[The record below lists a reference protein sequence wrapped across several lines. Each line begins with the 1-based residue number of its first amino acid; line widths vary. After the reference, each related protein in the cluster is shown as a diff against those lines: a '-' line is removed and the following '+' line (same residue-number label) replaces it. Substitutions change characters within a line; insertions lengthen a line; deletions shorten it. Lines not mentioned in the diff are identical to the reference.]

1 MEFNEEKA
9 KEVVEKFGFSAQ
21 AIKNWKHKGFI
32 PDKYFDGSYK
42 RDEPLDE
49 ASKIILS
56 RLRDLS
62 SSEILNLKV
71 ICNLVGI
78 APIKLSDAMKHKGRM
93 NREDID
99 KVVLECKKIRTFM
112 KNSVQNNSAKDLKD
126 LLKCKALKFY
136 IICGK
141 DPWAK
146 SMHWA
151 ISHENPLSKEDFQK
165 LQDKYIKAALM
176 INL

>member
-1 MEFNEEKA
+1 
-9 KEVVEKFGFSAQ
+9 
-21 AIKNWKHKGFI
+21 
-32 PDKYFDGSYK
+32 
-42 RDEPLDE
+42 
-49 ASKIILS
+49 
-56 RLRDLS
+56 
-62 SSEILNLKV
+62 
-71 ICNLVGI
+71 
-78 APIKLSDAMKHKGRM
+78 M

-99 KVVLECKKIRTFM
+99 KVVLECKKIRTFC

>member
-1 MEFNEEKA
+1 MEFNEESA
-9 KEVVEKFGFSAQ
+9 KQLVEKFGFSKQVIA
-21 AIKNWKHKGFI
+21 NWKHKGII

-56 RLRDLS
+56 RLRDLNS
-62 SSEILNLKV
+62 LEILNLKV
-71 ICNLVGI
+71 ICNIVGI
-78 APIKLSDAMKHKGRM
+78 APIKLYDGMKHKGRI

-112 KNSVQNNSAKDLKD
+112 KNSIQNNSVKDLKD
-126 LLKCKALKFY
+126 LLECKAIKFY
-136 IICGK
+136 IVCGK

-151 ISHENPLSKEDFQK
+151 ISHENQLSKDDFLK